1 MTATS
6 ADLGTIVK
14 AVGRRGEVKFLPGP
28 DFWLE
33 AFQAATLNLLSES
46 SVREV
51 HVDGFRAKGNTYIIK
66 LAGFETID
74 DAESIVG
81 STLNVSLDALDES
94 TLPRQLMPFQ
104 LMDRTVSLS
113 DGTPV
118 GKVVDVLLG
127 PVQRCL
133 IVKKGGERFLIPD
146 APEVIV
152 NIDGE
157 NGAIVIDP
165 PEGLLDLRW

>member
-14 AVGRRGEVKFLPGP
+14 AVGRRGEVKLLPSP
-28 DFWLE
+28 DFWPEALE
-33 AFQAATLNLLSES
+33 ARTLNLLSEKG
-46 SVREV
+46 VRVV
-51 HVDGFRAKGNTYIIK
+51 HVDGFRPKGNTYILK
-66 LAGFETID
+66 MAGIETID
-74 DAESIVG
+74 EAESIVG

-94 TLPRQLMPFQ
+94 TLPRQVMPFQ
-104 LMDRTVSLS
+104 LMDRAVSLS

-118 GKVVDVLLG
+118 GTVVDMLLG

-146 APEVIV
+146 TPGVIV
-152 NIDGE
+152 NIEDE
-157 NGAIVIDP
+157 DGAIVIDP

>member
-1 MTATS
+1 MTAAT

-14 AVGRRGEVKFLPGP
+14 AVGRKGEVKLLPGP

-33 AFQAATLNLLSES
+33 AFQARTFTLLSEN

-51 HVDGFRAKGNTYIIK
+51 HVEGFRAKGNAYILK

-94 TLPRQLMPFQ
+94 ALPKQLMPFQ
-104 LMDRTVSLS
+104 LMGRTVRLS

-118 GKVVDVLLG
+118 GKVVDMLLG
-127 PVQRCL
+127 TVQRCL
-133 IVKKGGERFLIPD
+133 IVEKGEERFLIPD
-146 APEVIV
+146 APGVIV

-157 NGAIVIDP
+157 NGAIEIDP